1 MRDYK
6 LYIADIEEAIGKI
19 LSYTRGLDRDIFRK
33 DYKTYDS
40 VLHNLFII
48 GEAANKVP
56 VEIRARHNE
65 IDWRAIIGMRNV
77 IAHGYFSIDPDIVWK
92 TVCEDIPVLSRQFKN
107 MD

>member
-19 LSYTRGLDRDIFRK
+19 QAYTRGLDEDIFRR
-33 DYKTYDS
+33 DSKTYDS
-40 VLHNLFII
+40 VIHNLFII
-48 GEAANKVP
+48 GEAAGKIP
-56 VEIRARHNE
+56 AEIRERHTE

-92 TVCEDIPVLSRQFKN
+92 TVREDIPALLDRIRDI
-107 MD
+107 M